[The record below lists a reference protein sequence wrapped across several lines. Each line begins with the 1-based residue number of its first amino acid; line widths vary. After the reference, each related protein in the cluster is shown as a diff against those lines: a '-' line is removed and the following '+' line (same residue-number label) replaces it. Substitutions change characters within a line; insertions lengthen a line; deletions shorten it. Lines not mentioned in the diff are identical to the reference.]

1 MLDAGI
7 RLRRSRHRHF
17 SGSETT
23 NANERVDRSMVH
35 SRLFSRA
42 RPNAADLRL
51 KARLRHLRIYS
62 WTGIYAGLNIGGGIG
77 VNANAQNATFSST
90 ALGTNGLV
98 DRQHQQPG
106 SARMAI
112 AGGQIGFNWQVV
124 AVVRPRRARPIG
136 NGRRRKGRTNN
147 STPSAD
153 LAFFG
158 AGANGFGYALSTQ
171 QKLTEIAT
179 ARARGGF
186 LLRDTLWYVT
196 GGLAWGTIKD
206 SYAFTGTATPVVF
219 PPALQPGPFL
229 PSAGNFSAS
238 KFGWTVGAGVE
249 TRLGGGWSAKAEYLY
264 VDLGDISRNL
274 PDPDQPGIRR
284 RLQQRRRGIRH
295 HHIPCHRQHR
305 PRRPELQVQL
315 TVRFAPAGP

>member
-1 MLDAGI
+1 MRMNASIVACAFMTILAG
-7 RLRRSRHRHF
+7 
-17 SGSETT
+17 
-23 NANERVDRSMVH
+23 A
-35 SRLFSRA
+35 A
-42 RPNAADLRL
+42 NAADLRI
-51 KARLRHLRIYS
+51 KAPPPPPIYS
-62 WTGIYAGLNIGGGIG
+62 WTGVYAGLNVGGGIG
-77 VNANAQNATFSST
+77 VNSNAQNATFSST
-90 ALGTNGLV
+90 ALGTNNLLTGSTNSLAL
-98 DRQHQQPG
+98 PG
-106 SARMAI
+106 WI
-112 AGGQIGFNWQVV
+112 AGGQIGFNWQVSPLFV
-124 AVVRPRRARPIG
+124 LGVEADWDWTSQ
-136 NGRRRKGRTNN
+136 KGRTNN
-147 STPSAD
+147 STPSAA

-206 SYAFTGTATPVVF
+206 SYTFTGTATPVVF

-264 VDLGDISRNL
+264 VDLGDVSETFPIPIN
-274 PDPDQPGIRR
+274 PAFGPGFNN
-284 RLQQRRRGIRH
+284 GGAASATTTSH
-295 HHIPCHRQHR
+295 VTDHI
-305 PRRPELQVQL
+305 
-315 TVRFAPAGP
+315 VRVGLNYKFN